1 MIDEELQNRF
11 FQLKLQ
17 ELLTDSTRPYPTY
30 IFERE
35 RIKILEL
42 VRKFCLFSPMMIPFK
57 VSNSFHFIP
66 EGLECQKVVDY
77 GDMYVLLNL
86 N

>member
-17 ELLTDSTRPYPTY
+17 ELLTDSTRPFPTY

-35 RIKILEL
+35 RIKIIEL
-42 VRKFCLFSPMMIPFK
+42 VRKFCLFSPMMIPYK
-57 VSNSFHFIP
+57 AGYSFSYVP

-77 GDMYVLLNL
+77 GDMYVMVNL

>member
-1 MIDEELQNRF
+1 MDGELRERF

-17 ELLTDSTRPYPTY
+17 ELLNNATQPFPTY
-30 IFERE
+30 IFEME
-35 RIKILEL
+35 RPEVIEL

-57 VSNSFHFIP
+57 VKIEIQFLQ
-66 EGLECQKVVDY
+66 EELEIFEVIDY
-77 GDMYVLLNL
+77 GELYVLVNL

>member
-1 MIDEELQNRF
+1 MTDELQKRF

-17 ELLTDSTRPYPTY
+17 ELLTDNTRPFPTY
-30 IFERE
+30 IIERE
-35 RIKILEL
+35 RPEILEL
-42 VRKFCLFSPMMIPFK
+42 VRRFCQYSPMMIPYKAGYCFYY
-57 VSNSFHFIP
+57 VP

-77 GDMYVLLNL
+77 GDMYVLVNL